1 MSSDSSVTCRL
12 FVRYLQVICP
22 LLAGYLSV
30 TCRLFIYY
38 QGLAYFFISKFW
50 NKAKMQQI
58 KLSMTKFFVLCDTCW
73 ISFSRHATFL
83 GLHVSCNHG
92 LSRFTNI
99 LFVLI
104 YNLTDTRQCNL
115 FGKSFDLF
123 LHKIFFRL
131 AAGVNSTLHPI
142 LFCFFVFLAQIP
154 GIHSNLTVF
163 LVLNPS
169 LVSFLRF
176 TFFINNC

>member
-1 MSSDSSVTCRL
+1 
-12 FVRYLQVICP
+12 
-22 LLAGYLSV
+22 
-30 TCRLFIYY
+30 
-38 QGLAYFFISKFW
+38 
-50 NKAKMQQI
+50 MQQI

-176 TFFINNC
+176 TFFINKWFHREDAFVTIFSLGQFKSLVWLLRDENPYHTETSPLICSAKGPP